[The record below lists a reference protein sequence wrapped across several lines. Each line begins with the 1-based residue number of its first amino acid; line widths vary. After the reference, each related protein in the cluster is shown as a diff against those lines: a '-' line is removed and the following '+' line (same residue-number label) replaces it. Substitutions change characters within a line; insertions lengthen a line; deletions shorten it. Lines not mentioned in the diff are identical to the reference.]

1 MKYTCTRNSKIEISA
16 SEAIVKGISNDGGLF
31 VPSSF
36 PIFSLDDIKALVN
49 LDYPSRYAKIMA
61 SLLDEFSYEEL
72 FDYAS
77 KAYSQFDGD
86 VCPLVKVEDGLY
98 MAELWHGPTCSCED
112 LSLSTFPYL
121 LRASKK
127 KLSHTD
133 DSLALIATSGD
144 DGVAATE
151 SFRDFDGASIAAFYP
166 SDLKGVLRSQIA
178 TQDGKNVYAY
188 GVKDEFDGINSRLE
202 RVLCD
207 EEVSKALKER
217 GLSAVVANSAN
228 WGVLA
233 PKIVFYFSTYCDLV
247 ASDEIT
253 LGDKVN
259 FVVPTGSFANAIAGY
274 YAYRMGLPVNEFIVA
289 TNANNILVDFFN
301 DGEFDAKRDF
311 FKTSSPSMD
320 VLMPRELERYI
331 FEITDRDDEKMSE
344 VLESLKKDGRFT
356 LDKDIVRADVFE
368 AGWADEEDT
377 KNAVETFF
385 DLDDYIMDTHT
396 AVAASVYNDYSCETD
411 DETPTIVF
419 STANPYKFPKGV
431 LSAWG
436 SKEKDVYKSIVKLY
450 NLTALDCPQCIV
462 DVEEKDEIH
471 TEIIERNEMKKTI
484 LDTADAIKNTENQYG
499 KQ

>member
-16 SEAIVKGISNDGGLF
+16 SEAIVKGISDDGGLF

-36 PIFSLDDIKALVN
+36 PIFSLDDIKSLIN
-49 LDYPSRYAKIMA
+49 LDYPSRYAKIMS

-72 FDYAS
+72 FDYAN

-112 LSLSTFPYL
+112 VSLATFPYL

-127 KLSHTD
+127 KLSRED
-133 DSLALIATSGD
+133 GSLALIATSGD
-144 DGVAATE
+144 DGVAAME
-151 SFRDFDGASIAAFYP
+151 SFRGFEGASVAAFYP
-166 SDLKGVLRSQIA
+166 SDLTGIQRGQIVTHDA
-178 TQDGKNVYAY
+178 KNAYAY
-188 GVKDEFDGINSRLE
+188 GVRDEYDGIRSRLE

-207 EEVSKALKER
+207 EDVAKALKER
-217 GLSAVVANSAN
+217 GLSAVAANSAN

-233 PKIVFYFSTYCDLV
+233 PKIVFYFSSYCDLV

-259 FVVPTGSFANAIAGY
+259 FVIPTGSFATAIAGY

-301 DGEFDAKRDF
+301 DGEFDVKRDL

-320 VLMPRELERYI
+320 VLMPCELERYI
-331 FEITDRDDEKMSE
+331 FEITDRDDEEMTK
-344 VLESLKKDGRFT
+344 VLESLKKDGRFA
-356 LDKDIVRADVFE
+356 LDKDSVRADVFE

-377 KNAVETFF
+377 KNAIETFF

-411 DETPTIVF
+411 DETPTVVF
-419 STANPYKFPKGV
+419 STANPYKFSQSV
-431 LSAWG
+431 LNALG
-436 SKEKDVYKSIVKLY
+436 SREKDVYKSVVKLY

-462 DVEEKDEIH
+462 DVEENDEIH
-471 TEIIERNEMKKTI
+471 TEIIERNEMKKAV
-484 LDTADAIKNTENQYG
+484 LDTADVIENKTE
-499 KQ
+499 K